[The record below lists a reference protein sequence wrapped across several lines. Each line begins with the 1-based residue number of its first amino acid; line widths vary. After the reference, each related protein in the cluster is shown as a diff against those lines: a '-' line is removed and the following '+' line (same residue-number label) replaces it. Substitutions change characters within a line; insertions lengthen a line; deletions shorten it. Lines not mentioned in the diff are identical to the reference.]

1 MAFKFEWVKK
11 NDGFD
16 PNPATPWLM
25 VPSDGYKEV
34 ALPGLKN
41 SLTNFTWTCSG
52 DIGWAP
58 SGGDKLFIFGNKKTG
73 LFRLEARNAAGEVAK
88 LDVSVKKRWTYV
100 IQAFVLHHAGG
111 HVSKRSFGS
120 VGRLVREANEVLGP
134 QTNQYFW
141 LAPDLQEL
149 HMSENFGAVI
159 TNKEHTLVAIE
170 AAQACWDREV
180 IPLVLIKEL
189 TLPGPYS
196 DVEANAYLDVIVI
209 EDDISKDT
217 YVLPHELGHFFSLLH
232 TSNKNGLMHK
242 TSPRGSKLY
251 KSEINK
257 MNHTGT
263 W

>member
-58 SGGDKLFIFGNKKTG
+58 SGGDKLFVFGNKKTG

-111 HVSKRSFGS
+111 HVSKRTFGS
-120 VGRLVREANEVLGP
+120 VGRLVCEANDSSGAANQSVFLARTRSAGASHERELWCGDHKQGAYIGSHRGRSGLLGP
-134 QTNQYFW
+134 RSNTPGPDQGTN
-141 LAPDLQEL
+141 A
-149 HMSENFGAVI
+149 S
-159 TNKEHTLVAIE
+159 
-170 AAQACWDREV
+170 R
-180 IPLVLIKEL
+180 PLV
-189 TLPGPYS
+189 
-196 DVEANAYLDVIVI
+196 
-209 EDDISKDT
+209 
-217 YVLPHELGHFFSLLH
+217 
-232 TSNKNGLMHK
+232 
-242 TSPRGSKLY
+242 
-251 KSEINK
+251 
-257 MNHTGT
+257 
-263 W
+263 

>member
-111 HVSKRSFGS
+111 HVSKRSFGRS
-120 VGRLVREANEVLGP
+120 NAWFAKPMKFWGRKPISIFGP
-134 QTNQYFW
+134 HPICRSFT
-141 LAPDLQEL
+141 
-149 HMSENFGAVI
+149 
-159 TNKEHTLVAIE
+159 
-170 AAQACWDREV
+170 
-180 IPLVLIKEL
+180 
-189 TLPGPYS
+189 
-196 DVEANAYLDVIVI
+196 
-209 EDDISKDT
+209 
-217 YVLPHELGHFFSLLH
+217 
-232 TSNKNGLMHK
+232 
-242 TSPRGSKLY
+242 
-251 KSEINK
+251 
-257 MNHTGT
+257 
-263 W
+263 